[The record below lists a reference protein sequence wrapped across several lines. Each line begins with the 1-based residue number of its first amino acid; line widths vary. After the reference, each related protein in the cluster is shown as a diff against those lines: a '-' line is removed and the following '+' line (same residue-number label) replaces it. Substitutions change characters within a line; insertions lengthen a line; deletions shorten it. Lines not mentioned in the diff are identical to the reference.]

1 MIDGV
6 CCACTIVCIFK
17 ANNLV
22 GDGMDRLAVMAT
34 FVRVVETGSFTAA
47 ARHQNMSQPSVSKSV
62 ARLEEA
68 LGVRLLMRSTRGLAP
83 TEAGRNFCERARRV
97 VEQADEA
104 IQAARSVG
112 SGLQGRLRVSVGTA
126 LGKLHL
132 MPLLPVF
139 LAEHPYLSIDLVLE
153 DRSIDL
159 IEEGIDI
166 GFCLSP
172 LRDSSLTA
180 RKVASSKRTV
190 LGAPGYFERAGVPM
204 TPSQLGEHTA
214 VIYTQDGE
222 GSDTWNFRQGT
233 SQISVSVS
241 GRLRVST
248 SEGLRAA
255 VLRGMGVAIAS
266 QWTFAPDL
274 ARGAVCAVLTDW
286 TLPQS
291 DLWAVFPAGRMP
303 NARARAFAKFV
314 ESALRTHLHTPSM
327 TAGGGT
333 HRPIAELRVAPE
345 KMRFERMGV
354 LVADFSK
361 DINVA

>member
-172 LRDSSLTA
+172 LRELLAYGTQSRQQQANGIGRTRLLRA
-180 RKVASSKRTV
+180 RWRSHDAKPTRRAHGRN
-190 LGAPGYFERAGVPM
+190 LHPGWRGQRHLEFPAGHVPNL
-204 TPSQLGEHTA
+204 SQ
-214 VIYTQDGE
+214 
-222 GSDTWNFRQGT
+222 R
-233 SQISVSVS
+233 
-241 GRLRVST
+241 
-248 SEGLRAA
+248 LRAA
-255 VLRGMGVAIAS
+255 G
-266 QWTFAPDL
+266 
-274 ARGAVCAVLTDW
+274 
-286 TLPQS
+286 
-291 DLWAVFPAGRMP
+291 
-303 NARARAFAKFV
+303 
-314 ESALRTHLHTPSM
+314 SAQ
-327 TAGGGT
+327 
-333 HRPIAELRVAPE
+333 V
-345 KMRFERMGV
+345 KV
-354 LVADFSK
+354 
-361 DINVA
+361 

>member
-241 GRLRVST
+241 RRLRVST
-248 SEGLRAA
+248 SEGLRVA

-266 QWTFAPDL
+266 QWTFAPDPISP
-274 ARGAVCAVLTDW
+274 ARTDS
-286 TLPQS
+286 TRS
-291 DLWAVFPAGRMP
+291 HSVTATSRRRDIIMSGRQVTHSPIPRTASRELYPKAAMMQ
-303 NARARAFAKFV
+303 RRQAF
-314 ESALRTHLHTPSM
+314 
-327 TAGGGT
+327 GGL
-333 HRPIAELRVAPE
+333 IAPHQ
-345 KMRFERMGV
+345 G
-354 LVADFSK
+354 
-361 DINVA
+361 